1 MEANIILLR
10 NYLRIKKEEAFA
22 LFKEGKTAL
31 SPEVKDFRLRSK
43 RGTLPPGKLKGI
55 VRKL

>member
-1 MEANIILLR
+1 MTR
-10 NYLRIKKEEAFA
+10 KEKAFK
-22 LFKEGKTAL
+22 LFEEGKTAL

-43 RGTLPPGKLKGI
+43 RGTLPPGKLEGI

>member
-1 MEANIILLR
+1 MT
-10 NYLRIKKEEAFA
+10 KGDEAFR
-22 LFKEGKTAL
+22 LFDEGKNPI

-43 RGTLPPGKLKGI
+43 RGTLPPARLKRI